1 MPMYL
6 YVVVGNNSVIN
17 WSAVAGSLPSRQFVL
32 RNHTGPQNRTLNSGH
47 HLMSHKKF
55 SLGYS
60 LRTAIA
66 KVENYPLEKTL
77 KR

>member
-1 MPMYL
+1 MLQKKKPVRMDIRKDQDYAKKP
-6 YVVVGNNSVIN
+6 N
-17 WSAVAGSLPSRQFVL
+17 WSPK
-32 RNHTGPQNRTLNSGH
+32 TGLCSGY
-47 HLMSHKKF
+47 HLISHKKF

-66 KVENYPLEKTL
+66 KIENYPLEKTL